1 MIDLH
6 THSLLSDG
14 ILLPSEM
21 LQQAKST
28 GITTLAITDHV
39 DLSNIDWVIPRLVNV
54 CQHLKGQGVCL
65 IPGAEITHVPPELI
79 ASLVEKA
86 RELGAMLVIVHGETI
101 SEPVPLGT
109 NLAAINSD
117 IDILAHPGLLTQEEA
132 ELAKQRGVALEIT
145 ARKGHCLTNGLVAK
159 IAQKVGAKLVL
170 NTDAHTDTDLI
181 TLEKAE
187 KIAHGAG
194 IEDFKMLIE
203 NSRQI
208 VDTRCSSFFKLC
220 N

>member
-21 LQQAKST
+21 LQQAKSKRVSA
-28 GITTLAITDHV
+28 LAITDHV

-54 CQHLKGQGVCL
+54 CQHLKDQGIRL

-86 RELGAMLVIVHGETI
+86 RELGAMIVIVHGETI
-101 SEPVPLGT
+101 VEPVPSET
-109 NLAAINSD
+109 NRAALNSD

-132 ELAKQRGVALEIT
+132 ELARQRGIALEIT
-145 ARKGHCLTNGLVAK
+145 ARGGHCLTNGHVAK
-159 IAQKVGAKLVL
+159 MALLSGARLIL
-170 NTDAHTDTDLI
+170 NTDAHADTDLI
-181 TLEKAE
+181 TIEEAE
-187 KIAHGAG
+187 RIARGAG
-194 IEDFKMLIE
+194 VDDFKMLIK
-203 NSRQI
+203 NSEQI
-208 VDTRCSSFFKLC
+208 V
-220 N
+220 

>member
-21 LQQAKST
+21 LQQAKDK
-28 GITTLAITDHV
+28 GISTLAITDHV

-54 CQHLKGQGVCL
+54 CQHLKGQGVRL
-65 IPGAEITHVPPELI
+65 IPGAEVTHVPPELI
-79 ASLVEKA
+79 AVLVKKA
-86 RELGAMLVIVHGETI
+86 RELGAMIVVVHGETI
-101 SEPVPLGT
+101 VEPVPLGT
-109 NLAAINSD
+109 NLAALNSD

-132 ELAKQRGVALEIT
+132 ELAKRRGIALEIT

-159 IAQKVGAKLVL
+159 MAQRVGARLIL

-181 TLEKAE
+181 TIEKAE

-194 IEDFKMLIE
+194 VEDFKMLME
-203 NSRQI
+203 NSEQI
-208 VDTRCSSFFKLC
+208 VGKIG
-220 N
+220 